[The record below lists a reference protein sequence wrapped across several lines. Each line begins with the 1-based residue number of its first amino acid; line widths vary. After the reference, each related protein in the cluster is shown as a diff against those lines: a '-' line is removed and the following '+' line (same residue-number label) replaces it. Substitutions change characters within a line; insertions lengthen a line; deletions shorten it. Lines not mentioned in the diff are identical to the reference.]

1 MLVITACTP
10 PSIACSTFSTPLM
23 KLLGEVKF
31 TRELILKNPFPNK
44 GLPEDA
50 VELST
55 FPNILNSSWGLPDP
69 P

>member
-31 TRELILKNPFPNK
+31 TRELMLKNPLPK
-44 GLPEDA
+44 GFPEDE
-50 VELST
+50 VELSK
-55 FPNILNSSWGLPDP
+55 FSKILNSSWGLPDP